1 MHYGMTQKKYFESNI
16 NGIDQ
21 LNILKEIC
29 IGLSKQKGSYS
40 SLTILDHL
48 WPSGLEGLLHEGIY
62 FIYGYIF
69 LFEKSN
75 VKARSHLLTRF
86 CNYSDKK

>member
-29 IGLSKQKGSYS
+29 IVLSKQKGSYS

-48 WPSGLEGLLHEGIY
+48 
-62 FIYGYIF
+62 
-69 LFEKSN
+69 
-75 VKARSHLLTRF
+75 
-86 CNYSDKK
+86 

>member
-62 FIYGYIF
+62 FIWIYIF
-69 LFEKSN
+69 VWKIKCKST
-75 VKARSHLLTRF
+75 VSFAYTILQLQW
-86 CNYSDKK
+86 